1 MRLFIWQT
9 LTSQG
14 LGTPW
19 YGPYWSCYPYCP
31 LDTKAC
37 LIGTTGLVQTSRGFW
52 KFTRGQ
58 PSSVTTSETRGRGKF
73 RFGHFEA
80 SNPDETQGRGLLGR
94 RGGGGTQESSGW
106 VGGNITDIQHAS
118 APGKDPGLQIPGAFL
133 FTRKQTDFRALRE
146 RNQIGFL
153 YLSRPAGKASR
164 RELVTCPKIPHS
176 KLKPSLFLMIW
187 HNLRER
193 LLIWLKVILK
203 SDLRWIHK

>member
-1 MRLFIWQT
+1 MIWTVLKLLPLLPTPHKSLSYRHNRLGADKSWLLKIH
-9 LTSQG
+9 QG
-14 LGTPW
+14 SAFVSHNFWDQGPRQIQVWSLWGQQPW
-19 YGPYWSCYPYCP
+19 WNSGQWVAG
-31 LDTKAC
+31 K
-37 LIGTTGLVQTSRGFW
+37 TG
-52 KFTRGQ
+52 
-58 PSSVTTSETRGRGKF
+58 RGR
-73 RFGHFEA
+73 
-80 SNPDETQGRGLLGR
+80 NPGII
-94 RGGGGTQESSGW
+94 W
-106 VGGNITDIQHAS
+106 VGLRGNIADIQHAS

-176 KLKPSLFLMIW
+176 ELKPSLFLMIW

-193 LLIWLKVILK
+193 LLIWLKVIFK